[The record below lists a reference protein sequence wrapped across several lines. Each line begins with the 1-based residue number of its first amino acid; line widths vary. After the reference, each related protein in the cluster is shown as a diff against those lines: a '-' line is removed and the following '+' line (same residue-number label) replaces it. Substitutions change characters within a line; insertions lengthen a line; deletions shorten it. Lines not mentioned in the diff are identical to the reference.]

1 MKLLYLLILAPAT
14 VLAAEEGG
22 SPFPWETIISVAMT
36 LLAALAAGFLAKFKT
51 ALRDSQIFL
60 DSIVRAMD
68 DNEITP
74 VEATEIIRLS
84 QPAYKSW
91 RDCLRLLGAYRK
103 KVPTEG

>member
-22 SPFPWETIISVAMT
+22 SSFPWETIISVAMT
-36 LLAALAAGFLAKFKT
+36 LLAALAAGFLAKFKA
-51 ALRDSQIFL
+51 ALRDSQTFL
-60 DSIVRAMD
+60 DVIVRAMD

-74 VEATEIIRLS
+74 QEASEILRLAK
-84 QPAYKSW
+84 PAYKSW
-91 RDCLRLLGAYRK
+91 HDVLRLLSAYKK